1 MKDSLELNSALLE
14 INKKIAKIKD
24 MVVALNDVKNAISRV
39 SPEYQQLLTDNFNNF
54 EKSLNTVVE
63 RVGNL
68 NKFVKDEVINDYH
81 DVFKTID
88 HEVVTTID
96 NISSHIT
103 FSE

>member
-14 INKKIAKIKD
+14 INKKIAKIKE

-39 SPEYQQLLTDNFNNF
+39 SPEYRQLLTDNFNNF
-54 EKSLNTVVE
+54 EKGLNTVVE

-68 NKFVKDEVINDYH
+68 NKFVKDEVINDYNE
-81 DVFKTID
+81 VFKTID

-103 FSE
+103 FGE

>member
-81 DVFKTID
+81 DVFKAID

-103 FSE
+103 FGE